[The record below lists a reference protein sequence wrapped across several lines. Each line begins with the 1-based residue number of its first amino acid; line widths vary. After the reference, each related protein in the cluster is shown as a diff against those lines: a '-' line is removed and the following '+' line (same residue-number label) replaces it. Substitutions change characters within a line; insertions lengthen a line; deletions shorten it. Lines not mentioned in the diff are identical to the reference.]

1 MAIKQLMSQIQSF
14 TNQNPMLLDRPIE
27 FVEPEIIQP
36 LVIMLLEKLNDA
48 ALLVDHNGNFIYG
61 NLAAIK
67 LLNCST
73 EDLQAMAVCDLPLTS
88 FLQVWLAQ
96 WSDTSGRSTIRFLDK
111 YFTQADGELPVEITF
126 TYEQDIDR
134 EYSCLLIHKLEPE
147 QVVDV
152 PAEYFVFPK
161 NPQLER
167 VFQFIEDNYS
177 RSISLKD
184 VAMAM
189 GYCPSYLT
197 DLVRRHTGQTV
208 NHWIIK
214 RRIALAC
221 NLLEETSLSVNQIA
235 LDVGYQNEGHFFRQF
250 RQHCNMPPSAWRK
263 SQQRRLV
270 S

>member
-1 MAIKQLMSQIQSF
+1 
-14 TNQNPMLLDRPIE
+14 MLLNTPIE
-27 FVEPEIIQP
+27 VAESESVEPLI
-36 LVIMLLEKLNDA
+36 VMLLNRISDA
-48 ALLVDHNGNFIYG
+48 AFLVDPNGNFAYG
-61 NLAAIK
+61 NSAACE

-73 EDLQAMAVCDLPLTS
+73 ERLQAMAICDLPLAS
-88 FLQVWLAQ
+88 LLQVWLTQ
-96 WSDTSGRSTIRFLDK
+96 WSISSKHNAIRFSDK
-111 YFTQADGELPVEITF
+111 YLTQNDEELPVEIIVS
-126 TYEQDIDR
+126 YEQDIDR
-134 EYSCLLIHKLEPE
+134 EYSCLIVQKLALEQLPE
-147 QVVDV
+147 VSRSET
-152 PAEYFVFPK
+152 PFLPK
-161 NPQLER
+161 SPQLEN
-167 VFQFIEDNYS
+167 VFQFIEENYS

-208 NHWIIK
+208 NYWIIK

-250 RQHCNMPPSAWRK
+250 RQHCHMPPLAWRK
-263 SQQRRLV
+263 SQQRRLL